1 MPGESHGQ
9 RSLAGCCPWSCRIS
23 VSQWAEDGGRGAAG
37 PGRRGRSLLWQ
48 RRGRRRADTRGHTAC
63 PGLPLLSGHK
73 EPLRREPVSLSCNEA
88 AHALH
93 TQGALHPYN
102 SLTERL
108 SILLQSFILLAQ
120 WISTI
125 WGCGLLKERMKD
137 TDRQISVY
145 FRGLHRHTY
154 TQPVSRCHTVLQLQT
169 VSPIKTQSHMEKT
182 S

>member
-1 MPGESHGQ
+1 MLLGLAEGDAPCSGKDEADGEQTHEGTQ
-9 RSLAGCCPWSCRIS
+9 PARGCLCSR
-23 VSQWAEDGGRGAAG
+23 
-37 PGRRGRSLLWQ
+37 
-48 RRGRRRADTRGHTAC
+48 
-63 PGLPLLSGHK
+63 HK

-145 FRGLHRHTY
+145 FRGLRRHTY
-154 TQPVSRCHTVLQLQT
+154 TQPVSRCHTALQLQT